1 MIKVLV
7 HIVTVYIRWTK
18 NPSVGYLSFRSN
30 LIGSLIVTYSLK
42 FPYRNIAIVPFQ
54 KVKFG
59 SNFDFGAGLVVD
71 IGSYTLSYT
80 LDCTHWNIIYIMQQN
95 ACCETEYAVVG

>member
-7 HIVTVYIRWTK
+7 HIVTVYVRWAK

-30 LIGSLIVTYSLK
+30 LIGSLIVKYSFK

-59 SNFDFGAGLVVD
+59 SIFDFGARLVIDV
-71 IGSYTLSYT
+71 GSYTLSYT

-95 ACCETEYAVVG
+95 ACCEAADTVVG